1 MKLRTLVKKY
11 IVYGKAIGKKFN
23 MQERHLKAFG
33 NFVGNN
39 TNINDISSEKITQ
52 FLYGNTEVTLLWFI
66 KHSALKGFY
75 QYALGRGYIN
85 SSPLPTVLPKKP
97 RLFIP
102 YIYSRIELKEIFK
115 VALTYQKRRSHV
127 ESFMIYSLLLV
138 LYGTGMRIGEAL
150 SLTMTDVDLDQA
162 VITIKEGKCYKSRLI
177 PFGVQLS
184 NVINAY
190 VRWRNT
196 KIFPKDETAP
206 FFYGRHGKSLNL
218 CTTQTIFR
226 RICEKANVKRTDGGR
241 FQPRLHDLRHTFA
254 VHRLINWYQKNEDV
268 QQLLPLLSTYMGHTC
283 LSATLVYL
291 TMTGDL
297 LKEAGKRFEEYAR
310 GNHHEK

>member
-1 MKLRTLVKKY
+1 MKLKTLIQKY
-11 IVYGKAIGKKFN
+11 IVYGKAIGKKFS
-23 MQERHLKAFG
+23 MHERHLKAFG
-33 NFVGNN
+33 KFVGNN
-39 TNINDISSEKITQ
+39 ANIDDISSEKITE

-66 KHSALKGFY
+66 KHSVLKGFY
-75 QYALGRGYIN
+75 EYAIGRGYIN
-85 SSPLPTVLPKKP
+85 SSPVPTVLPKKP

-102 YIYSRIELKEIFK
+102 YIYSRMELKKIFK

-150 SLTMTDVDLDQA
+150 SLTMADVDLNQA
-162 VITIKEGKCYKSRLI
+162 VITVKEGKCYKSRLI
-177 PFGVQLS
+177 PFGDQLS

-190 VRWRNT
+190 VRWRST
-196 KIFPKDETAP
+196 KNFPQNESAS
-206 FFYGRHGKSLNL
+206 FFYGRRDKPLNL
-218 CTTQTIFR
+218 CTTQMIFR
-226 RICEKANVKRTDGGR
+226 RICEIAGVKRADGGR

-254 VHRLINWYQKNEDV
+254 VHRLIHWYQNNADV

-283 LSATLVYL
+283 LSATSVYL

-310 GNHHEK
+310 GNHNEK